1 MRHDF
6 RFAWRRLRKSP
17 GFTLG
22 TVFTLA
28 LGIGSTTA
36 MFSLVNSVLLRPL
49 PFPNPDRLLFIVYD
63 LPDDTETVSYPNFFD
78 FRAQNHSLAELASYR
93 ASGSTLTGAGD
104 ARQLET
110 EIVSANFFRTLGI
123 APMLGHDFSL
133 ADEQKNRHMAMLSW
147 DLWQSAFGGR
157 RDIVGEIVKLDGS
170 PHVVAGVM
178 PRGFSFPIKTPAP
191 ELWTTL
197 SDDADGNRSM
207 LEQRGAGFLSL
218 VGRLK
223 PGVPLAQA
231 QADLGVIARNL
242 AAQYVKEN
250 AEMTRMVVKPELE
263 ELIGDTRPALRVLF
277 AAVGFVLLIAC
288 VNVAGLMLA
297 RVSRRR
303 GEIALLAAVGARRG
317 EIVRQIL
324 MESTIL
330 SVCGGLA
337 GVLLAAWGADALL
350 RLVPETVP
358 RLANVS
364 IDATVL
370 AFALAISIAT
380 GILSG
385 VLAAW
390 KMSSVEP
397 LIALRDA
404 GRSVTSGRGQHF
416 AQNSLVIAETALGV
430 TLVIGAG
437 LLIRSFLRIESI
449 QPGFDAH
456 NVLTAR
462 LAVPAGHDTR
472 IHFYDE
478 LKSQLAAIPGVEDV
492 TASWPLPLSGSLFS
506 ISFEIEG
513 RPTAPGHEPSE
524 PMVVATPGFFGAM
537 RIPIVTGR
545 EFTDA
550 DTTHSKPVMIVNQAF
565 ARKYFPGENAV
576 GKNIKPGLGDGTILA
591 PMREVIGVAGDVK
604 RGGLKEDF
612 TPQYYLPWT
621 QAVVTWPTLVIRTS
635 TDPAA
640 IAGALRAKVAALN
653 PEVPV
658 YQLRTMQETV
668 YRAAAEPRFQTM
680 LLTVFAAAALLL
692 AALGL
697 YAVLA
702 YMVAQRTME
711 IGVRMALGAQ
721 RGDIL
726 SLILGRGIVLALGG
740 IAMGLAASA
749 ALTHELSAL
758 LYGVQPLD
766 PATFVSVSAIL
777 LLAGLTASLMPA
789 LNAARVDP
797 MRALRDQ

>member
-1 MRHDF
+1 MRRDL
-6 RFAWRRLRKSP
+6 RFALRRLRKSP

-22 TVFTLA
+22 TVLTLA
-28 LGIGSTTA
+28 LGIGATTA
-36 MFSLVNSVLLRPL
+36 MFSLVSSVLLRPL
-49 PFPNPDRLLFIVYD
+49 PFPDSDRLLFIAYD
-63 LPDDTETVSYPNFFD
+63 LPDDTDTVSYPNFFD
-78 FRAQNHSLAELASYR
+78 FRAQNHSLSALASYR
-93 ASGSTLTGAGD
+93 SSGSTLTKAGD

-110 EIVSANFFRTLGI
+110 EIVSANFFQTLGV
-123 APMLGHDFSL
+123 APMLGHDFSP
-133 ADEQKNRHMAMLSW
+133 ADEQKDRHVAMLSW
-147 DLWQSAFGGR
+147 DLWQSAFAGR
-157 RDIVGEIVKLDGS
+157 QDIVGTIIKLDGS

-197 SDDADGNRSM
+197 SDDADGTRSM
-207 LEQRGAGFLSL
+207 AEQRGAGVLSL
-218 VGRLK
+218 VGQLK

-231 QADLGVIARNL
+231 QADLGVIARDL

-250 AEMTRMVVKPELE
+250 ADMTRMVVKPELE
-263 ELIGDTRPALRVLF
+263 ELVSDTRPALRVLF

-317 EIVRQIL
+317 EIIRQIL
-324 MESTIL
+324 AESTIL

-337 GVLLAAWGADALL
+337 GGLLAAWGADALL
-350 RLVPETVP
+350 RFVPETVP

-390 KMSSVEP
+390 KMSGVEP
-397 LIALRDA
+397 LSALRDA
-404 GRSVTSGRGQHF
+404 GRSVTGGPGQHF

-456 NVLTAR
+456 NVLTAK
-462 LAVPAGHDTR
+462 LAVPAGHDAR
-472 IHFYDE
+472 IQFYDQ
-478 LKSQLAAIPGVEDV
+478 LKSRLAAIPGVHDV
-492 TASWPLPLSGSLFS
+492 AASWPLPLSGSLFS

-513 RPTAPGHEPSE
+513 RPAAPGHEPSE
-524 PMVVATPGFFGAM
+524 PMVVATPGFFETM
-537 RIPIVTGR
+537 RIPIVSGR
-545 EFTDA
+545 EFTEA
-550 DTTHSKPVMIVNQAF
+550 DTTHSKPVIIVNQAF
-565 ARKYFPGENAV
+565 ARKYFPGENV
-576 GKNIKPGLGDGTILA
+576 IGKHIEPGIGDGTIKH
-591 PMREVIGVAGDVK
+591 PVREVVGVVGDVK
-604 RGGLKEDF
+604 RTGLKEGF
-612 TPQYYLPWT
+612 MPQYYLPWT
-621 QAVVTWPTLVIRTS
+621 QAVITWPTLVIRTS

-658 YQLRTMQETV
+658 YQVRTMQETI

-680 LLTVFAAAALLL
+680 LLSVFAAAALFL

-702 YMVAQRTME
+702 CMVAQRTME

-721 RGDIL
+721 RGNIL
-726 SLILGRGIVLALGG
+726 SLILGRGVALALGG
-740 IAMGLAASA
+740 IAIGLAASA
-749 ALTHELSAL
+749 ALTRQLSAL

-777 LLAGLTASLMPA
+777 LLVGLAASLMPA